1 MDTMPIEFGH
11 AQQDET
17 EGQHFFSVLLWD
29 RGGRLD
35 PLLLWSD
42 FMVYSKCKL
51 SEKKSMGR
59 RAEGG
64 TAVVWIKSVLRT
76 VSVARVVTVATLR
89 QNDGDALVFNVV

>member
-1 MDTMPIEFGH
+1 MPIEFGH

-17 EGQHFFSVLLWD
+17 EGQHFFSALLWN
-29 RGGRLD
+29 RGGPLD
-35 PLLLWSD
+35 PLVLWSD
-42 FMVYSKCKL
+42 KCKV
-51 SEKKSMGR
+51 SEQKSMGR

-89 QNDGDALVFNVV
+89 QNDGDALVFNVD